1 MRWTR
6 GMTYAV
12 TALLTGYATL
22 YQILQTVNGGPWSW
36 WYPIMLGGSILLVVG
51 NIHELVPKLN
61 NLWLVALSALMP
73 LALCGLLGRP
83 PLRCW
88 AFGIALAFIAW
99 IGLAVGS
106 TTRQLN
112 VLTLASSLA
121 LLASW
126 LPMSVRTFRVYL
138 SSNAS
143 GSNATVL
150 LPLFLTWALL
160 IATVALS
167 SSVSLRSSRT

>member
-1 MRWTR
+1 VRWAR
-6 GMTYAV
+6 GMIYAA

-22 YQILQTVNGGPWSW
+22 YQILQTANGGPWSW

-51 NIHELVPKLN
+51 DIREIVPKLN
-61 NLWLVALSALMP
+61 SLWLVALSALIP
-73 LALCGLLGRP
+73 LALCGILGGL

-88 AFGIALAFIAW
+88 AFGIGLGFIAW

-112 VLTLASSLA
+112 FLTLASSLT

-138 SSNAS
+138 SSGAPS
-143 GSNATVL
+143 SNATVL
-150 LPLFLTWALL
+150 LPLFLTWVLL

-167 SSVSLRSSRT
+167 SSVSLRNSRT